1 MTILFLRR
9 NGMPV
14 DFLTDAERERWECFP
29 DAIPQDDLYVF
40 FLLSAEDT
48 REVRRQR
55 DPQNRLGYALQLCIL
70 RYLGFVPDDLQATPH
85 EVVTFVSE
93 QLEIDPHVLPFYAS
107 RRRTQT
113 DHQLHVQAYLKFR
126 RATPLDFYALHTW
139 LVERALEH
147 DKPTLLLQL
156 ACEKLYREK
165 IVRPGVTR
173 LERLV
178 ATARDQAH
186 DETFHRLTPLL
197 TEERKA
203 FLAGLLTPDPQTGR
217 TRLSW
222 LRQEAVSHVAS
233 QIIATLHKIAF
244 LHDTGVPQWD
254 LASLNPN
261 RAKWLAQIGWKST
274 NQHLQRMPPLRRYP
288 VLVAFLQQALLH
300 HTDVVVELFDQ
311 CVWGCH
317 SEARQEL
324 EEFRKAIARST
335 NEKLKLFRD
344 LGYVLLDD
352 EIEDPDVRAVSFE
365 RVPKKVLQAAI
376 DETQD
381 LIRPRPDDAIDFFG
395 KRYSYLRQFV
405 PLFLQTLTLR
415 AQGPDDTVLRAVEVI
430 RDLDRVPT
438 RRPVPKNAPLALVT
452 DAWRPYIR
460 EPDGEISRRYYELCT
475 LWHLRSALRSGRIWV
490 EHSRRYADPDTY
502 LIPPAEWP
510 SRRLEVIRQTGTP
523 SDGLKRLEAR
533 EAELEA
539 CMAQVEKLLAR
550 KDSHIRV
557 EDDELILS
565 PLAADKRPASA
576 EVLED
581 LITARLPQVELS
593 ELLIE
598 VDAWT
603 HFSDHFVHAA
613 HTDTLRPTLLPH
625 LYASILAHACNF
637 GLEQMA
643 HSTDVSYQ
651 QLAWCTTWYM
661 REETLETAF
670 TTLVNYHHKLPFSQ
684 VWGSGILSSS
694 DGQRL
699 PVSGKNRHAHAF
711 PPTLGYGQG
720 LTFYSWTSDQ
730 LSQYGS
736 KPVIITA
743 RDATYVLDAI
753 LGNETELAILEHTT
767 DTAGATEIIFALFD
781 LLGLRFTPRLR
792 DIGSRRLYRSGTID
806 LHNYPRLHPHIT
818 GRINRQRVL
827 DWWDAMLRVT
837 GSMKLGHV
845 TASLLVQRL
854 QAYPQQNALAQAL
867 QEYGRLVRTLH
878 VLRWYA
884 NNEDRRRVMRQLNK
898 GEALHDLRAY
908 LMIANKGHL
917 RRKRGDEL
925 VNQASCLNLVT
936 NAVILWNTVYMAEAV
951 AQLKREGYPVN
962 ESDLAHIWPSRYEHI
977 NVYGRYHF
985 NIEEAR
991 RRKGLR
997 PLRHSGSA
1005 IS

>member
-1 MTILFLRR
+1 MSDGFLSA
-9 NGMPV
+9 
-14 DFLTDAERERWECFP
+14 AERERWQRFP
-29 DAIPQDDLYVF
+29 DTIPQDDLAAY
-40 FLLSAEDT
+40 FLLSDDDE
-48 REVRRQR
+48 REVNRQR
-55 DPQNRLGYALQLCIL
+55 EPFNRLGYALQLCTL
-70 RYLGFVPDDLQATPH
+70 RYLGFVPTDFKATPQAAVSFVAEQLGIDPSIFALYDNRRTQSDHRRYVRAYLGFRQATP
-85 EVVTFVSE
+85 
-93 QLEIDPHVLPFYAS
+93 IDL
-107 RRRTQT
+107 
-113 DHQLHVQAYLKFR
+113 
-126 RATPLDFYALHTW
+126 YALQTW
-139 LVERALEH
+139 LLARALEH

-156 ACEKLYREK
+156 ACEKLYRER

-173 LERLV
+173 LERFV
-178 ATARDQAH
+178 ATARERAH
-186 DETFHRLTPLL
+186 DETFRLLMPLL
-197 TEERKA
+197 TDERKT
-203 FLAGLLTPDPQTGR
+203 LLEGLLQPDVMAGR
-217 TRLSW
+217 TPLSW
-222 LRQEAVSHVAS
+222 LRQEANSHAAS
-233 QIIATLHKIAF
+233 QIIVTLKKIVF
-244 LHDTGVPQWD
+244 LQDAGVDQWD
-254 LASLNPN
+254 LSSLNPN

-274 NQHLQRMPPLRRYP
+274 NQYLQRMSPERRYP
-288 VLVAFLQQALLH
+288 ILIAFLQQALLH
-300 HTDVVVELFDQ
+300 HTDIVVELFDQ
-311 CVWGCH
+311 CLWGCH
-317 SEARQEL
+317 SEAKQEL
-324 EEFRKAIARST
+324 EEFRKAVARST
-335 NEKLKLFRD
+335 NEKLKLFRE
-344 LGYVLLDD
+344 LGQVLLDD
-352 EIEDPDVRAVSFE
+352 DIEDPDVRSVSFE
-365 RVPKKVLQAAI
+365 RVPKKVLQEAI
-376 DETQD
+376 EETQG
-381 LIRPRPDDAIDFFG
+381 LIRPRPDDAIDFFA

-430 RDLDRVPT
+430 RDLDRMPT
-438 RRPVPKNAPLALVT
+438 RRSVPKDAPLALVT

-460 EPDGEISRRYYELCT
+460 EPDGDISRRYYELCT
-475 LWHLRSALRSGRIWV
+475 LWHLRSALRSGSVWV

-502 LIPPAEWP
+502 LISPAQWP
-510 SRRLEVIRQTGTP
+510 ERRPEVIRQTGTP
-523 SDGLKRLEAR
+523 SDGLKRLEER

-539 CMAQVEKLLAR
+539 YMGQVEKLLAR
-550 KDSHIRV
+550 KDSHVRV

-565 PLAADKRPASA
+565 PLESENRPTSA
-576 EVLED
+576 EALED

-598 VDAWT
+598 VDSWT

-613 HTDTLRPTLLPH
+613 GADALRPALLPQ

-643 HSTDVSYQ
+643 QSTDISYR
-651 QLAWCTTWYM
+651 QLAWCTTWYI
-661 REETLETAF
+661 REETLEAAF
-670 TTLVNYHHKLPFSQ
+670 TNLVNYHHKLPFSQ

-694 DGQRL
+694 DGQRF
-699 PVSGKNRHAHAF
+699 PVSGKNRHARSF

-792 DIGSRRLYRSGTID
+792 DIGSRRLYRSGAID
-806 LHNYPRLHPHIT
+806 LQNYPRLGPHIT

-827 DWWDAMLRVT
+827 DWWDDMLRAA

-845 TASLLVQRL
+845 TASLLVQKL

-884 NNEDRRRVMRQLNK
+884 NNDDRRRVMRQLNK

-908 LMIANKGHL
+908 LMIANKGQL

-925 VNQASCLNLVT
+925 VNQASGLNLVT

-951 AQLKREGYPVN
+951 AQLKREGYPIN
-962 ESDLAHIWPSRYEHI
+962 ESDLAHIWPTRYEHI

-985 NIEEAR
+985 NIEEAWG
-991 RRKGLR
+991 RKGLR
-997 PLRHSGSA
+997 PLRRLGVDFP
-1005 IS
+1005 

>member
-1 MTILFLRR
+1 MSSGFLS
-9 NGMPV
+9 
-14 DFLTDAERERWECFP
+14 TAEQERWQRFP
-29 DAIPQDDLYVF
+29 ETIPHDDLAVY
-40 FLLSAEDT
+40 FLLSEDDI
-48 REVRRQR
+48 REVHRQR
-55 DPQNRLGYALQLCIL
+55 EPFNRLGYALQLCTL
-70 RYLGFVPDDLQATPH
+70 RYLGFVPTKFTATP
-85 EVVTFVSE
+85 EVVVTFVAA
-93 QLEIDPHVLPFYAS
+93 QLGLAPHVLALYDN
-107 RRRTQT
+107 RRTQS
-113 DHQLHVQAYLKFR
+113 DHRRYVRAYLGFR
-126 RATPLDFYALHTW
+126 HATPLDVYALHTW
-139 LVERALEH
+139 LLARALEH

-156 ACEKLYREK
+156 TCEKLHRER

-173 LERLV
+173 LERFV
-178 ATARDQAH
+178 ATAREHAH
-186 DETFHRLTPLL
+186 DETFRQVTPLL
-197 TEERKA
+197 TDERK
-203 FLAGLLTPDPQTGR
+203 LLLDGLLLPDATLGR

-222 LRQEAVSHVAS
+222 LRQEAVSHAAS
-233 QIIATLHKIAF
+233 HIIATLTKIVF
-244 LHDTGVPQWD
+244 LHDAGVDRWD
-254 LASLNPN
+254 LSLLNPN
-261 RAKWLAQIGWKST
+261 RVKWLAQIGWKST
-274 NQHLQRMPPLRRYP
+274 NQALQRMVPARRYP

-311 CVWGCH
+311 CLWGCH
-317 SEARQEL
+317 SEAKQEL
-324 EEFRKAIARST
+324 EEFRKAMASST
-335 NEKLKLFRD
+335 NDKLKLFRE
-344 LGYVLLDD
+344 LAQVLLDD
-352 EIEDPDVRAVSFE
+352 AIEDPAVRAVSFE
-365 RVPKKVLQAAI
+365 RVPKKVLQDAMA
-376 DETQD
+376 ETQD
-381 LIRPRPDDAIDFFG
+381 LIRPRPDEAIDFLG

-405 PLFLQTLTLR
+405 PLFLHTLTLR
-415 AQGPDDTVLRAVEVI
+415 THGPDDTVLQAVEVI
-430 RDLDRVPT
+430 RDLDRVAP
-438 RRPVPKNAPLALVT
+438 RRPVPTKAPMTLVT

-460 EPDGEISRRYYELCT
+460 EPDGAISRRYYELCT
-475 LWHLRSALRSGRIWV
+475 LWHLRSALRSGRVWV

-523 SDGLKRLEAR
+523 GEGLKRLSER

-550 KDSHIRV
+550 KDSHVRI
-557 EDDELILS
+557 EDDEIILS
-565 PLAADKRPASA
+565 PLDAENRPASA
-576 EVLED
+576 EALED

-593 ELLIE
+593 DLLIE

-613 HTDTLRPTLLPH
+613 GAETLRPTLLPH

-643 HSTDVSYQ
+643 HSTDISYQ
-651 QLAWCTTWYM
+651 QLAWCTTWYLS
-661 REETLETAF
+661 EATLEAAF
-670 TTLVNYHHKLPFSQ
+670 TTLVNYHHQLPLSQ
-684 VWGSGILSSS
+684 MWGSGILSSS
-694 DGQRL
+694 DGQRF
-699 PVSGKNRHAHAF
+699 PVSGKNRHARAF

-753 LGNETELAILEHTT
+753 LGNETELAIVEHTT

-792 DIGSRRLYRSGTID
+792 DIGSRRLYRSGTMD
-806 LHNYPRLHPHIT
+806 LRNYPRLQPHIT

-827 DWWDAMLRVT
+827 EWWDDMLRAT

-845 TASLLVQRL
+845 TASLLVQKL

-867 QEYGRLVRTLH
+867 QEYGRLIRTIH

-898 GEALHDLRAY
+898 GEALHDLRAS
-908 LMIANKGHL
+908 LMIANKGQL
-917 RRKRGDEL
+917 RRKRGEEL

-936 NAVILWNTVYMAEAV
+936 NAVIVWNTVYMAEAV
-951 AQLKREGYPVN
+951 AQLKREGYPVH
-962 ESDLAHIWPSRYEHI
+962 ESDLAHIWPTRYGHI

-991 RRKGLR
+991 RRQGLR
-997 PLRHSGSA
+997 PLRQSGVNRS
-1005 IS
+1005 